1 MHRDVYNGWGQGGE
15 GPEGEDG
22 DRTWQLRRRH
32 WGHTQG
38 SKDPHTPLGG
48 STEGVSQLE
57 EEVVV
62 VVVVVEGA
70 GSESQASEHW

>member
-1 MHRDVYNGWGQGGE
+1 MYRDVYNGWRQGGE
-15 GPEGEDG
+15 GPEGEDE
-22 DRTWQLRRRH
+22 DRTWQLRLR

-48 STEGVSQLE
+48 STEGASQLE
-57 EEVVV
+57 EEAVV
-62 VVVVVEGA
+62 VVVVVEGG